1 MGTDGKMT
9 GPEVGLV
16 RSLAGPDDR
25 QEPYGAA
32 VILPTL
38 LRPGLARAVR
48 SIYAQDFAERIQILV
63 GIDKAEGDR
72 GQLAALAAECPPHV
86 ALDLFDPGY
95 STSVR
100 HGGLYPN
107 KVTGSLRTLLTYA
120 ANSRHIAYLDDD
132 NWWAPDHLAS
142 LRAALAGHDYSWS
155 QRWFVDPED
164 STPICIDEWE
174 SVGPDA
180 GVFREKFG
188 GFVDPSSLM
197 IDKLACHEVL
207 PAWTLTPFPDGR
219 GSDRL
224 VFDRLRRGH
233 AGRPTAR
240 ATSFYTINPND
251 VVHLARLQYFRQK
264 GVELPSDKRAG
275 VTRLARL
282 IEAWRAGPPA
292 PAAAGRFSPD
302 NPVLA
307 EILRKLNPAEIL
319 VLGAGDGAIAMALAR
334 TARAIGLACLVLATG
349 VPSESDEENLR
360 RRITAAGLEE
370 TLAALP
376 PRFGKDTEYLNER
389 HVLVDLVQ
397 LGPGASGAA
406 PWRDAWPL
414 LREGGFMIGRGK
426 PDKALE
432 KFVADTGS
440 SIIRAEFPGAGP
452 RWIVEKGLGEA
463 G

>member
-1 MGTDGKMT
+1 MARGRGELAPDA
-9 GPEVGLV
+9 GLI
-16 RSLAGPDDR
+16 RPLAAGAR

-32 VILPTL
+32 VVLPTL
-38 LRPGLARAVR
+38 LRPSLIRAVR
-48 SIYAQDFAERIQILV
+48 SIFVQDFAGRIQILV
-63 GIDKAEGDR
+63 GVDRAEGDR
-72 GQLAALAAECPPHV
+72 AQLATLAAECPPHM

-120 ANSRHIAYLDDD
+120 ANSRYVAYLDDD

-142 LRAALAGHDYSWS
+142 LQAAIDGHDWSWS
-155 QRWFVDPED
+155 QRWFVDPEGAE
-164 STPICIDEWE
+164 PICIDEWE

-180 GVFREKFG
+180 GVFKEKFG

-197 IDKLACHEVL
+197 IDKLACHEIL
-207 PAWTLTPFPDGR
+207 PAWSLTPFADGR

-224 VFDRLRRGH
+224 IFDRLRRGH
-233 AGRPTAR
+233 AGKTTGR

-251 VVHLARLQYFRQK
+251 IVHLARLQYFRQK
-264 GVELPSDKRAG
+264 GVELPSDRRAG

-282 IEAWRAGPPA
+282 AEAWRPA
-292 PAAAGRFSPD
+292 PPLSKATVGFKAD

-307 EILRKLNPAEIL
+307 ELLRKLKPAEIL
-319 VLGAGDGAIAMALAR
+319 VLGAGDGAVAMALAR

-349 VPSESDEENLR
+349 VPSETDEENLR
-360 RRITAAGLEE
+360 RRIVAAGLEE
-370 TLAALP
+370 SLTALP
-376 PRFGKDTEYLNER
+376 TRFGKDTDYLAER

-397 LGPGASGAA
+397 LGPGASGTA
-406 PWRDAWPL
+406 PWRTAWPL
-414 LREGGFMIGRGK
+414 LRAGGFLIGRGK
-426 PDKALE
+426 PDSSLE
-432 KFVADTGS
+432 KFVTETGS
-440 SIIRAEFPGAGP
+440 MIVRVEFPGAGP
-452 RWIVEKGLGEA
+452 RWVVEKGLGEV